1 MRIKSEVLLF
11 TVLMVFLSGCSG
23 DWIGYSP
30 IDMYMAN
37 IGYDDADAS
46 RHLNVAAAS
55 LQVHKTDKNVTLG
68 RLQAMV
74 AKIMAEHPE
83 TQVIVFPEL
92 AFEWYWDEDSK
103 GDYQIAMAE
112 QVPGTVSDAVKTYAQ
127 TYGVAIAFGLTE
139 TEAGKLYNTQLLIKA
154 DGSLLKYRKRNLNQ
168 TDRDNGM
175 LAGSNGLVSADL
187 DGIRVCLFICSDM
200 QSVDITRE
208 LADSEVE
215 VILHSLTTTTE
226 LNPTVSY
233 VGTQMNKWIVFANR
247 YGTEGDFDYSGFVQI
262 INPAGTV
269 SERDAG
275 AGGYAF
281 RRLGLK

>member
-1 MRIKSEVLLF
+1 MGKKREIAGLIVLGVLLA
-11 TVLMVFLSGCSG
+11 GCSG

-30 IDMYMAN
+30 IDMYMAT
-37 IGYDDADAS
+37 IGYDDANAS

-55 LQVHKTDKNVTLG
+55 LQVHKTDKTVTLG
-68 RLQAMV
+68 RLEAMV
-74 AKIMAEHPE
+74 TRIMSEHPE

-92 AFEWYWDEDSK
+92 ALEWYWDEDSK

-112 QVPGTVSDAVKTYAQ
+112 PVPGPGTDAVKNYAVDNA
-127 TYGVAIAFGLTE
+127 VAIAFGLTE
-139 TEAGKLYNTQLLIKA
+139 AEDGKLYNTQVLIKP

-168 TDRDNGM
+168 TDLDNGM
-175 LAGSNGLVSADL
+175 DTGKNGLVSADI

-200 QSVDITRE
+200 QSKKITRE
-208 LADSEVE
+208 LADSDVE

-247 YGTEGDFDYSGFVQI
+247 YGKEGSFDYAGFVQI

-269 SERDAG
+269 SERDVGQDA
-275 AGGYAF
+275 YAF
-281 RRLGLK
+281 RRLGIK